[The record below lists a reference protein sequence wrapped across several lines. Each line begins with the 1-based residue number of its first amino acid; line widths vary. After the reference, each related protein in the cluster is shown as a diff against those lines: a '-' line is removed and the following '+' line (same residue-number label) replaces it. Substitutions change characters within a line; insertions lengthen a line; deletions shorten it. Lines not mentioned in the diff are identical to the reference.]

1 MDQKTISSVSKQVYQ
16 KFPEVRGT
24 APKVKP
30 QTGETTLLIFEG
42 KATAADGRII
52 QRTVRAIV
60 NAAGKI
66 TKLTTSR

>member
-1 MDQKTISSVSKQVYQ
+1 MDQKIITSICKQVYQ
-16 KFPEVRGT
+16 RFPEVRGA

-30 QTGETTLLIFEG
+30 QTSETTLLIFEG
-42 KATAADGRII
+42 KATAADGRVI

>member
-1 MDQKTISSVSKQVYQ
+1 MDKKTITAVCKQVYQ
-16 KFPEVRGT
+16 KFPEVRGS
-24 APKVKP
+24 APKLKP
-30 QTGETTLLIFEG
+30 QTNESTLFIFEG

-52 QRTVRAIV
+52 SRTVRAVV

>member
-1 MDQKTISSVSKQVYQ
+1 MDQKTISSVCKQVYQ
-16 KFPEVRGT
+16 KFPEVRGS

-30 QTGETTLLIFEG
+30 QTSESVLLIFEG
-42 KATAADGRII
+42 KATAADGRVI

-60 NAAGKI
+60 NSAGKI